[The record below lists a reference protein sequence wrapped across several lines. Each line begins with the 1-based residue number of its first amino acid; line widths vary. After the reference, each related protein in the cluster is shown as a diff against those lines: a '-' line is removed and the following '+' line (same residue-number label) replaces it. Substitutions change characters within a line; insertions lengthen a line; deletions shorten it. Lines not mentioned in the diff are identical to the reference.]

1 MTGGWRLAVLS
12 WSFLLAAGLLL
23 GKLFYWQV
31 LSSDRLLALAQAQQQ
46 TTIELPARRGE
57 ILFSDGSPLVANQPG
72 YLAYL
77 IREDDTD
84 KPEAIAETLAPIV
97 FNSLT
102 ISATP
107 SSQLSLSA
115 VNELIKAAAA
125 ALTER
130 LADLNFKWI
139 PIGRKLN
146 SAQKAKLEATGYKI
160 YFEDDQSRFYPE
172 ASMAAHLTGFIGS
185 NEKGTDLGYGGLE
198 GYYQQDLAGRPGI
211 VRQEK
216 DAFNQPILIGSYALQ
231 EKKDG
236 RQLTLNL
243 NKGLQFM
250 VEKRLKKALDQYGAK
265 AGSVTVMDP
274 KTGAVLAMASL
285 PSFDAAEFNRYD
297 PSLYLNPVAAE
308 AFEPGSIFKVIIM
321 ASALDV
327 QVVEPDTI
335 CDICSGP
342 VKVDKYTINT
352 WNDEYRPN
360 STVTDVIINSDNV
373 GMVFVGQKLGLDKF
387 LPYYHK
393 FGFGDKTGIDLQDEV
408 VPAGRTDGQWTF
420 VDMATASFGQGFVAT
435 GMQLLAAVG
444 AIAND
449 GELIAPQVVK
459 SVTGPDQ
466 QLILPVKSK
475 GQVVSKEA
483 ADQITA
489 MMVAAAKTG
498 EAKWTAVPG
507 YNIAGKTGTAQV
519 AVGGKYSSEKTNA
532 SFIGFAP
539 ADNPKFVMLVTL
551 KEPSSSPWASET
563 AAPLW
568 FQISQE
574 LLNHFN
580 VVPNPNR

>member
-77 IREDDTD
+77 IREDDSA
-84 KPEAIAETLAPIV
+84 PFEAMAETLAPIV

-274 KTGAVLAMASL
+274 KT
-285 PSFDAAEFNRYD
+285 
-297 PSLYLNPVAAE
+297 
-308 AFEPGSIFKVIIM
+308 
-321 ASALDV
+321 
-327 QVVEPDTI
+327 
-335 CDICSGP
+335 
-342 VKVDKYTINT
+342 
-352 WNDEYRPN
+352 
-360 STVTDVIINSDNV
+360 
-373 GMVFVGQKLGLDKF
+373 
-387 LPYYHK
+387 
-393 FGFGDKTGIDLQDEV
+393 
-408 VPAGRTDGQWTF
+408 
-420 VDMATASFGQGFVAT
+420 
-435 GMQLLAAVG
+435 
-444 AIAND
+444 
-449 GELIAPQVVK
+449 
-459 SVTGPDQ
+459 
-466 QLILPVKSK
+466 
-475 GQVVSKEA
+475 
-483 ADQITA
+483 
-489 MMVAAAKTG
+489 
-498 EAKWTAVPG
+498 
-507 YNIAGKTGTAQV
+507 
-519 AVGGKYSSEKTNA
+519 
-532 SFIGFAP
+532 
-539 ADNPKFVMLVTL
+539 
-551 KEPSSSPWASET
+551 
-563 AAPLW
+563 
-568 FQISQE
+568 
-574 LLNHFN
+574 
-580 VVPNPNR
+580 